1 MNLAG
6 LDPTRYHET
15 KYQQLLR
22 EAQQH
27 RLVQEAL
34 KARPPKTRISYNF
47 LAVLGSKLAH
57 LGAFMEKRYGAPP
70 PAMTPLKQQSNSECS

>member
-1 MNLAG
+1 MSTAG
-6 LDPTRYHET
+6 LDPIRFHQA

-34 KARPPKTRISYNF
+34 KARPPKALISYNF
-47 LAVLGSKLAH
+47 LAVLCSKLAR
-57 LGAFMEKRYGAPP
+57 LGAVLEKRYGAPP
-70 PAMTPLKQQSNSECS
+70 PAMAPLKQGANSESV